1 LLADFPVLAPRA
13 GEVARPTP
21 SGQVGAAWVE
31 VKKRLFL
38 NWVCG
43 DGRDGAIGLRN
54 QNTTPVLPR
63 FAPTLLPIAEQA
75 APFAG
80 QAANSVT
87 FPLLQQCFPNENR
100 SPHI

>member
-1 LLADFPVLAPRA
+1 MLGLRSSARQLLPPAVRLALL
-13 GEVARPTP
+13 G
-21 SGQVGAAWVE
+21 VE

-43 DGRDGAIGLRN
+43 DGRDGAISLRN
-54 QNTTPVLPR
+54 QDATSVLPR